1 MSELR
6 NPTEDSSVRGVDKV
20 MTVSRSIPQNPGLA
34 RNYADIRMINFI
46 CACSTLFSLVFRRRG
61 LRTHLAVLGDLFQ
74 VVSQDILPA
83 VAAGE
88 ALVQRLEVQVLGLQV
103 AELGLYRL
111 PLLDDDLEQSLHTG
125 TVNRRGEGGDG
136 LF

>member
-1 MSELR
+1 MFHFILI
-6 NPTEDSSVRGVDKV
+6 
-20 MTVSRSIPQNPGLA
+20 SIPA
-34 RNYADIRMINFI
+34 
-46 CACSTLFSLVFRRRG
+46 V
-61 LRTHLAVLGDLFQ
+61 RTHLAMLGDLFQ

-111 PLLDDDLEQSLHTG
+111 PLLDDDLEQSLQTG
-125 TVNRRGEGGDG
+125 TVNRRGEGRRSVLTFINKYLVQVNIIIDRTEKVSRE
-136 LF
+136 

>member
-1 MSELR
+1 
-6 NPTEDSSVRGVDKV
+6 

-61 LRTHLAVLGDLFQ
+61 PRTHLAVLGDLFQ